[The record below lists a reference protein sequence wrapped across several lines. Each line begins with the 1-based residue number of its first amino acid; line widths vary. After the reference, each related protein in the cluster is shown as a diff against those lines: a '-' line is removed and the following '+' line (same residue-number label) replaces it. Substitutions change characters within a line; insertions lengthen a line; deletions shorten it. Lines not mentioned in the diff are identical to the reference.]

1 MMVRLRSPQMV
12 LVFGNPDLPAD
23 SLPIRIL
30 PQLRKIFPAVDF
42 RVVDPNEEL
51 EFPVQIT
58 VMDTV
63 EGIKDV
69 RLFNGLE
76 SFVSAPR
83 NSVHD
88 FDALASLRM
97 LQKLGKVRKV
107 LVIGIPS
114 GADEK
119 KTLDQVSAILRANR
133 S

>member
-1 MMVRLRSPQMV
+1 MIVH
-12 LVFGNPDLPAD
+12 VFGNPDLPAD

-63 EGIKDV
+63 EGIKGV

-97 LQKLGKVRKV
+97 LQKLGKVQKV

-114 GADEK
+114 GLGEK